1 MLEKREDVYYYI
13 TLLNENYHHPALP
26 QGAEENVLRGLYLLQ
41 KSAAKKPKAK
51 VRLLGSGAI
60 LGEVLKATKMLA
72 DDFGVAAD
80 VYSATSF
87 NLLARDGSD
96 CARWNL
102 LHTDKKPR
110 VSHVEKL
117 LGGDNTPVVA
127 ATDYVKMF
135 AEQIRQFIPARYVAL
150 GTDGFGRSDT
160 RQNLR
165 RHFEVVTVITSLM
178 PPSPLWW
185 ATKNWT
191 PKPQKRR
198 SKNIKSTRKPK
209 TRWGCEAGVSVAF
222 LIFCYRV
229 IIPL

>member
-1 MLEKREDVYYYI
+1 M
-13 TLLNENYHHPALP
+13 
-26 QGAEENVLRGLYLLQ
+26 
-41 KSAAKKPKAK
+41 
-51 VRLLGSGAI
+51 RLLGSGAI
-60 LGEVLKATKMLA
+60 LGEVLKAAKMLA

-102 LHTDKKPR
+102 LHTDKKTACF
-110 VSHVEKL
+110 HVEKL

-135 AEQIRQFIPARYVAL
+135 AEQIRQLFRRDMSRLARTAL
-150 GTDGFGRSDT
+150 AVLT
-160 RQNLR
+160 RAKTCAVILKL
-165 RHFEVVTVITSLM
+165 TVITSLM

-209 TRWGCEAGVSVAF
+209 TRWGCEAASAFAF